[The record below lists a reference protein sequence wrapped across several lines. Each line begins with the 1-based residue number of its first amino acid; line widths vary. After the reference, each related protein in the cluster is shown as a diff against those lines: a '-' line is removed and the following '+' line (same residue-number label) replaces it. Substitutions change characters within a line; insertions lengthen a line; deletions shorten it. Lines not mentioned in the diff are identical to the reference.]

1 MKKTFVFV
9 TLLSALSLMF
19 AMAASAGPVMDR
31 IIKKGELVVGTSGAQ
46 PPMTAT
52 TKK

>member
-9 TLLSALSLMF
+9 TLFAALSLMF
-19 AMAASAGPVMDR
+19 AMPVPAGPVMDR
-31 IIKKGELVVGTSGAQ
+31 IMNKGELVVGTSGAQ

-52 TKK
+52 TVM